1 MQKVESLVN
10 KNVKIIIVNI
20 FIVLFFTYSPA
31 FAQRDSSISYPLITV
46 NYGFQIPGG
55 DLSSRFGANSNVG
68 LGFYYKTQSNW
79 IFGLQWS
86 FLFSNNV
93 REDSLFKG
101 VMTPEGNIIDLDGK
115 NGDYRTM
122 QRGNLFGL
130 GVGRMFNVGSN
141 KNSGIVTIA
150 YLNALQHKI
159 RVHNNSNNIPQINNE
174 YKQGYDHLTNG
185 LGTGLFL
192 GYMYMSATNYVNI
205 YAGADLT
212 VAFTRNRRYN
222 FNIEAVDNRL
232 RYDILSGLRIGIIL
246 PLYSKS
252 TDGKFFYD

>member
-1 MQKVESLVN
+1 MIKERLLTN
-10 KNVKIIIVNI
+10 KNVKLHIVTL
-20 FIVLFFTYSPA
+20 FTLLVLVVNHA
-31 FAQRDSSISYPLITV
+31 NAQRDSAISYPIVTI
-46 NYGFQIPGG
+46 NYGFQLPGG
-55 DLSSRFGANSNVG
+55 DLSARFGANSNAG
-68 LGFYYKTQSNW
+68 IGFYYKTNTNW
-79 IFGLQWS
+79 LFGVQWN
-86 FLFSNNV
+86 FLFSNKV

-101 VMTPEGNIIDLDGK
+101 VITPEGNIIDIDGK

-122 QRGNLFGL
+122 QRGHLLGL

-141 KNSGIVTIA
+141 KNSGIVAIA

-159 RVHNNSNNIPQINNE
+159 RIHNNANNIPQINNE

-185 LGTGLFL
+185 LGAGMFL

-205 YAGADLT
+205 YAGLDATLG
-212 VAFTRNRRYN
+212 FTRNRRYN
-222 FNIEAVDNRL
+222 FNIQAIDNRL
-232 RYDILSGLRIGIIL
+232 RYDILSGIRIGLIL